1 MKSKALLGIL
11 GGMGTAAGIQFQK
24 VFFETCHAN
33 GIKGDQ
39 NYPEWVYFNAS
50 LAPDRTDAI
59 LNIGPSPIDYL
70 VQSLKRL
77 QAAGADHVVVICNTA
92 HSFREPIFNEV
103 PLTWIDL
110 QKETATAIKRA
121 GYSRVALI
129 STEGILKSG
138 LFRKAIAPLE
148 TQYIEA
154 TPGSQTQNKLTKS
167 IYDSAIGIKNTGS
180 TVSADAVGLLQ
191 EVVDEFDV
199 DAIIAGCTELSLA
212 RPLLKLNAVWIDPL
226 EIAAQA
232 CLDYWRRNANVEKPQ
247 I

>member
-1 MKSKALLGIL
+1 MKSKPLLGIL

-24 VFFETCHAN
+24 IFFETCHAD

-50 LAPDRTDAI
+50 LAPDRTNAL
-59 LNIGPSPIDYL
+59 LNMGPSPVDYL
-70 VQSLKRL
+70 VQSIKRM

-92 HSFREPIFNEV
+92 HSFYEPIFNEV
-103 PLTWIDL
+103 PLAWIDL

-129 STEGILKSG
+129 STEGTLRSG
-138 LFRKAIAPLE
+138 VFRKAIAALE
-148 TQYIEA
+148 IEYIEA
-154 TPGSQTQNKLTKS
+154 APGSQTQNKITKS

-180 TVSADAVGLLQ
+180 TVSADAVKLLQ
-191 EVVDEFDV
+191 EVVDGFDV
-199 DAIIAGCTELSLA
+199 DAIIVGCTELSLA
-212 RPLLKLNAVWIDPL
+212 RPLLKLDAVWLDPL

-232 CLDYWRRNANVEKPQ
+232 CLDYWRRNSNTKKP
-247 I
+247 